1 MCSYLVALTSP
12 ARETEGGKLPLARSI
27 SRAYVSKRSNG
38 VPDAIFADRLRGRSA
53 NPLNLIRFVPAE
65 GLDVSDSPTPQFLS
79 TRTKEAP
86 MRTLFYSLVSATV
99 LAASVLATSGPAS
112 AQEKLTVY
120 TYESFTA
127 DWGPGPA
134 VKKAFEAECACTLD
148 FVSVADGVALLNRV
162 KLEGAATKA
171 DIVLGL
177 DTNLTAEAKA
187 SGLFAPHGTMSDV
200 NVPGGWSDDTFVPF
214 DYGYFAVVYDT
225 EKLKTPPK
233 SLKELVEG
241 SANEK
246 IVIQDPR
253 TSTPGLGLLLWVK
266 SVYGDKAPE
275 AWAKLKAKVLTV
287 TPGWSEAYGLFT
299 KGEAPM
305 VLSYTTSPAYHM
317 VAENTE
323 RYQAASFEEGEYLQ
337 IEVAGITT
345 TGAKNPLAQKFLT
358 FMTGSKFQDVI
369 PETNWMFPAGKT
381 DKPLNPAFDKL
392 VKPTKTLLFGP
403 EEVAA
408 NRKAWVDEWLAVM
421 SK

>member
-1 MCSYLVALTSP
+1 MRSLVLSLTSALALAAIAFP
-12 ARETEGGKLPLARSI
+12 AA
-27 SRAYVSKRSNG
+27 
-38 VPDAIFADRLRGRSA
+38 
-53 NPLNLIRFVPAE
+53 AE
-65 GLDVSDSPTPQFLS
+65 G
-79 TRTKEAP
+79 
-86 MRTLFYSLVSATV
+86 
-99 LAASVLATSGPAS
+99 
-112 AQEKLTVY
+112 KLTVY
-120 TYESFTA
+120 TYESFTSE
-127 DWGPGPA
+127 WGPGPQ
-134 VKKAFEAECACTLD
+134 VKKAFEAECACTID

-187 SGLFAPHGTMSDV
+187 TGLFAPHGAAGTDV
-200 NVPGGWSDDTFVPF
+200 TVPGDWKDDTFVPY

-225 EKLKTPPK
+225 EKLKNPPK

-241 SANEK
+241 DPEQK
-246 IVIQDPR
+246 IAIQDPR

-275 AWAKLKAKVLTV
+275 AWAKLKSRVLTV

-317 VAENTE
+317 VAESTE
-323 RYQAASFEEGEYLQ
+323 RYQAAPFEEGHYLQ

-345 TGAKNPLAQKFLT
+345 TGANNPLAEKFMA
-358 FMTGSKFQDVI
+358 FMTSPGFQDVV
-369 PETNWMFPAGKT
+369 PETNWMLPAGKT

-392 VKPTKTLLFGP
+392 VKPAKTLIFSAD
-403 EEVAA
+403 EVAA
-408 NRKAWVDEWLAVM
+408 NRKAWVDEWLGVM